1 MKRLIN
7 LFYALALLLV
17 AGPVVSSCV
26 PKEEGPQ
33 VAKAVLGDVSQMK
46 FAARNPQPQLV
57 TVYSD
62 GPWHTKA
69 PEWITVDPSTG
80 DGVVSVTVTAT
91 ENVDGGGL
99 LEPRKDT
106 VFISGNTLASRLIIL
121 VSQEGDAYRFAEHKT
136 VSQIAALED
145 GKSFILDEATVTA
158 VTSTGFVITD
168 GDKVVY
174 VKATGDVKVGDKV
187 SFKGQKGSENGLPA
201 ILVAE
206 NIQVLSSGSYT
217 YPDPVV
223 LNDVIASFTQDAL
236 AYAKVSGIVAG
247 GNLKVEVD
255 GVEYAVK
262 QVDCPD
268 ALSIGN
274 LTGNKVELTG
284 YICGVLGANMF
295 GILTTQ
301 MKDNGPAVVPRP
313 EKLLYAKWR
322 FTTTTMTAYQDLFG
336 GTAGVTDATE
346 GFSDLYVPSN
356 VAGNGKI
363 TYYQVDK
370 TATTPTSGNPK
381 RIVGGT
387 GHPYV
392 TGAWPG
398 DYWLFSATDGYEYP
412 AGTNLHIKYLTR
424 ISGTGQKYWMLE
436 YWDGNEWKPAD
447 EYPVSAEGETGT
459 NAQYNFI
466 NPTSNIAVECYWTL
480 AAPCREPMFRMR
492 CVANWQSN
500 GSGALAN
507 PNGGTCRIADNGDEG
522 EDAGPVFE
530 VLDAPEGGGGG
541 GGMPAGTVVFEDDFE
556 WLSPWTTAAT
566 AGDAIATNNPSTTA
580 PNVFTVAACEGFLA
594 EFIARGYGYY
604 EGQKGLPWTD
614 VTAENIPGKVLY
626 LQTNYLKFG
635 KSDWNSGIT
644 LPAMASIA
652 GAVNAELTFD
662 WCWQVTGGFKPDI
675 MTLTVEIVGNG
686 KCTVSNDVLSPGIES
701 AQSRVDG
708 ESKIEWQ
715 HASVALSGID
725 KDTRI
730 KIRPT
735 NYDPYI
741 ENEARG
747 QNRWYLDNVK
757 VVTTK

>member
-223 LNDVIASFTQDAL
+223 FNDVIASFTQDAL

-268 ALSIGN
+268 ALSIGK

-392 TGAWPG
+392 SGAWPG

-424 ISGTGQKYWMLE
+424 ISATGQKYWMLE

-530 VLDAPEGGGGG
+530 VLDAPEDGGGGG
-541 GGMPAGTVVFEDDFE
+541 VPAGMSVFEDDFE
-556 WLSPWTTAAT
+556 WLAPYTASGV
-566 AGDAIATNNPSTTA
+566 GDDLANNTVNTDTA
-580 PNVFTVAACEGFLA
+580 PNVFTVADLAPCLA
-594 EFIARGYGYY
+594 EFISRGYGYVWGWT
-604 EGQKGLPWTD
+604 GQEWSDGEPDNGNKRT
-614 VTAENIPGKVLY
+614 LY
-626 LQTNYLKFG
+626 LQKNYLKFG
-635 KSDWNSGIT
+635 KSKYNSGII
-644 LPAMASIA
+644 LPALTALPGTANLTLTFNWCSCMTGNAAPDKTSLKVVVSG
-652 GAVNAELTFD
+652 GAVCAD
-662 WCWQVTGGFKPDI
+662 TGAD
-675 MTLTVEIVGNG
+675 TSDEIVTTQPIKEDGTTDLVWQTA
-686 KCTVSNDVLSPGIES
+686 TVSIKGATPE
-701 AQSRVDG
+701 
-708 ESKIEWQ
+708 
-715 HASVALSGID
+715 
-725 KDTRI
+725 TRI
-730 KIRPT
+730 TIRPA
-735 NYDPYI
+735 NYDPDVTNA
-741 ENEARG
+741 ERH
-747 QNRWYLDNVK
+747 QNRWYLDNIK
-757 VVTTK
+757 VVTAK